1 MRLSIALV
9 YLEALIY
16 FNKTP
21 LRYQITMTL
30 THSLFKRPFCYLTF
44 TSTVQTHKG
53 YQSKTHNR
61 DILGSKLPPVS
72 AFVDPYSSESGQTLH
87 LQ

>member
-1 MRLSIALV
+1 MRLSIALIS
-9 YLEALIY
+9 LEALIY
-16 FNKTP
+16 CNKTP
-21 LRYQITMTL
+21 LQYQITMTP

-44 TSTVQTHKG
+44 TSTVQTHEG

-72 AFVDPYSSESGQTLH
+72 AFVDPYSSESGQTFN